1 MRSLVQTLPNLVGQK
16 VTLQGWTDAHRN
28 HGKLTFIDLRDYTGK
43 VQCVGRK
50 MMGDLNYEDVIEIV
64 GTVQKRPEEMIN
76 PNMLTGEI
84 ELFVESCKVLN
95 AAKELPIPVE
105 GDGYNLQEEN
115 RLKFRYLDLRRERMQ
130 RNIRLRSTMVQ
141 AIRNILFDNN
151 FTEIETPLLTKST
164 KEGARDFVVPS
175 RLNPGTFYALP
186 QSPQQYK
193 QLLMCAGFD
202 RYFQIARCVRDEAL
216 RADRG
221 FEFTQLDME
230 MSFANEWNVFHIVED
245 TVRYAMEKCG
255 KKVKEKGSRQEEY
268 DHKSDSPL
276 GRLFFPVLDY
286 EKAIKY
292 FDTDKPDL
300 RTESE
305 IERGILSFCWIRR
318 FPMFKSVDREN
329 AAEVADS
336 KSGWTFMHNP
346 FSAPIEEHREL
357 LLKAA
362 NNIGSNNIHIDDIKA
377 VSTIQAQQYDLV
389 CNGYEIGS
397 GSIRSHTRELLSATF
412 KIMGYTDAEI
422 EESVG
427 HMLAAFDVGTPP
439 HGGIALGI
447 DRLAML
453 ACGESNLKEIIAFPM
468 SASGR
473 TSIMDAPSDIDS
485 VLRKE
490 LKL

>member
-1 MRSLVQTLPNLVGQK
+1 MRTLVQNIKPETK
-16 VTLQGWTDAHRN
+16 VVLQGWVDAHRD
-28 HGKLTFIDLRDYTGK
+28 HGKLTFIDLRDHTGK

-50 MMGDLNYEDVIEIV
+50 MMSELNYEDVVQIEGV
-64 GTVQKRPEEMIN
+64 VNKRPEAMVN
-76 PNMLTGEI
+76 PDMATGDI
-84 ELFVESCKVLN
+84 EVFVESYKVLN
-95 AAKELPIPVE
+95 GAKELPIPVE

-130 RNIRLRSTMVQ
+130 RNMRLRSIMTH
-141 AIRNILFDNN
+141 AIRDMLHEKDFV
-151 FTEIETPLLTKST
+151 EIETPLLTKST

-202 RYFQIARCVRDEAL
+202 RYYQVARCVRDEAL

-230 MSFANEWNVFHIVED
+230 MSFAKEWDVFHIIED

-255 KKVKEKGSRQEEY
+255 KRVREKGSRQAEW
-268 DHKSDSPL
+268 DHKKDTPL

-286 EKAIKY
+286 AQAIKL

-300 RTESE
+300 RSE
-305 IERGILSFCWIRR
+305 AEQERGILSFCWIRR
-318 FPMFKSVDREN
+318 FPMFKKVDREN

-336 KSGWTFMHNP
+336 KSDWTFMHNP
-346 FSAPIEEHREL
+346 FSAPVEEHAEW
-357 LLKAA
+357 LLKGE
-362 NNIGSNNIHIDDIKA
+362 NIEGIH
-377 VSTIQAQQYDLV
+377 AQQYDLV

-397 GSIRSHTRELLSATF
+397 GSVRSHTRQLLASTF
-412 KIMGYTDAEI
+412 RVMGYTDVEI

-427 HMLAAFDVGTPP
+427 HMLSAFDVGTPP

-453 ACGESNLKEIIAFPM
+453 TCGETNLKEVIAFPM
-468 SASGR
+468 SSSGR
-473 TSIMDAPSDIDS
+473 TSIMDAPSDIDPQ
-485 VLRKE
+485 LRKE
-490 LKL
+490 LKIINTTASFEEWKKAKQ